1 MAKKSYFTVFGVK
14 NGKGIQALAQFD
26 ERKDANWHV
35 KNTFHN
41 LGLDHLLVKKT
52 GKKDTDVYV
61 KPEDAEIRESFAA
74 TSIFMKSDNWDV
86 VHTSSSFDT
95 LLGFLHTGK
104 LDRSSQLGKL
114 SDVSKEDDTYT
125 ISVIQN
131 SNDAIPLDKVKAT
144 LSKAIL
150 DDFLGDET
158 EDDEDDESEEDEEV
172 EEVVEDTPK
181 KEVEEVK
188 EETPVEEVDEE
199 VEEIIE
205 DEVEPTVEEP
215 VLEVVEEVEEVV
227 TEEPKVEEVVE
238 EEEEENEVVEEPKA
252 ESEVSLDE
260 VVEEEEKVEEVVEE
274 PTVETEVDLDSLD
287 VDDIEDS
294 ADEEEEEKDTSLDN
308 LMDEFDL

>member
-215 VLEVVEEVEEVV
+215 VLEVVEEVV
-227 TEEPKVEEVVE
+227 TEEPKVEEVV
-238 EEEEENEVVEEPKA
+238 EEEENEVVEEPKA

-274 PTVETEVDLDSLD
+274 PTVETEVDLDILD

-294 ADEEEEEKDTSLDN
+294 ADEEEEEEKDTSLDN